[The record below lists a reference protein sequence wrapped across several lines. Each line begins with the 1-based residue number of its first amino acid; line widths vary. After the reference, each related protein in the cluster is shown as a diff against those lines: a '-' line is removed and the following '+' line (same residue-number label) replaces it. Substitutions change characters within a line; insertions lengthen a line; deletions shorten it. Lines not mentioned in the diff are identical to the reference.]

1 MRIRKNDYE
10 SLRGAVLVT
19 GELYAAYAG
28 VVYWR
33 LRPQMP
39 AEIAVTRSWIRCTPP
54 WHLLAGVLLPALPA
68 ITRTC
73 IHWDS
78 STTDESRKAMP
89 RSWSGDQVARQ
100 ADFSQAHPEVTFEF
114 RPETGHWEA
123 TYPAG
128 ANGTQTVHGQELGEV
143 LDKLEENFR

>member
-1 MRIRKNDYE
+1 
-10 SLRGAVLVT
+10 
-19 GELYAAYAG
+19 
-28 VVYWR
+28 
-33 LRPQMP
+33 MP
-39 AEIAVTRSWIRCTPP
+39 
-54 WHLLAGVLLPALPA
+54 
-68 ITRTC
+68 
-73 IHWDS
+73 
-78 STTDESRKAMP
+78 P

>member
-1 MRIRKNDYE
+1 M
-10 SLRGAVLVT
+10 
-19 GELYAAYAG
+19 
-28 VVYWR
+28 
-33 LRPQMP
+33 
-39 AEIAVTRSWIRCTPP
+39 
-54 WHLLAGVLLPALPA
+54 PALPA

-73 IHWDS
+73 IRWDS

-89 RSWSGDQVARQ
+89 SSWSGDQVARQ

-128 ANGTQTVHGQELGEV
+128 ANGTQTVHGRELGEV